1 MAPRKAHWRALGV
14 VSWEEASQTSRWAET
29 PPYRDAVGVTLMFS
43 MDLDFGESGS
53 HVVVVL
59 RGELD
64 LMDAAA
70 VTAALRAVVACQPWI
85 IVDLAGLEFIDATG
99 VGALSRG
106 RRHARNAGGDL
117 LLAAPRG
124 LVRRVLE
131 IIWEAAGS
139 GLHASVAEA
148 AASAGAARQAVV
160 PIQRQAA
167 KMRAQ
172 RMAMNAP
179 APRRRA
185 VTGDWLTPGSWVPCR
200 RPPTA
205 SGTSG

>member
-1 MAPRKAHWRALGV
+1 
-14 VSWEEASQTSRWAET
+14 
-29 PPYRDAVGVTLMFS
+29 MFS
-43 MDLDFGESGS
+43 MDLDPGESGGP
-53 HVVVVL
+53 VVVVL

-64 LMDAAA
+64 LMDATA
-70 VTAALRAVVACQPWI
+70 VTAALRAIAAREPWI

-117 LLAAPRG
+117 LLAAPHG

-131 IIWEAAGS
+131 IIWKAVGS
-139 GLHASVAEA
+139 SLYASVAEA

-160 PIQRQAA
+160 PIQRQPA
-167 KMRAQ
+167 KMRAL

-185 VTGDWLTPGSWVPCR
+185 VTGDWLPPGSWVPCR
-200 RPPTA
+200 RPPMA
-205 SGTSG
+205 RGTSG